1 MATDVYTTAAE
12 LKSVVAPGGGASLDD
27 RLAAAV
33 ILGSRYVDRKVG
45 NPVAEAF
52 IGDLEDPY
60 ALATVACPP
69 SWRQA
74 ALVAATRF
82 YKSTD
87 VPFGVVG
94 GLADYAVR
102 VRMEIPEVDLILTG
116 QMPPMVA

>member
-1 MATDVYTTAAE
+1 MDVYTTAAE
-12 LKSVVAPGGGASLDD
+12 LKAIVAPGASSALDD

-33 ILGSRYVDRKVG
+33 ILGTLYVDQKLG
-45 NPVAEAF
+45 NPVAEPIVA
-52 IGDLEDPY
+52 DLEDPY
-60 ALATVACPP
+60 ALTTVACPV

-94 GLADYAVR
+94 GLAEYAVR
-102 VRMEIPEVDLILTG
+102 VRMEIPEVDLILYG
-116 QMPPMVA
+116 QTPILVL